1 MSFPKPIAHPKPT
14 HLTPLVLGINHHIT
28 WLNRVNGLWICCQ
41 LNGQSNL
48 GLSVCWLGGAKCRVT
63 RSALQS
69 IMIVSKQK
77 KKSNHSLTTCSQWQR
92 HVQLRVFLKKKYLI
106 CIRNTLNHK
115 IRNTFKLKKKK
126 IWTKIWK
133 KKKIV
138 TKPSPWQAQQI
149 TEVANPQILK
159 IKK

>member
-1 MSFPKPIAHPKPT
+1 MNLLPIEWSIKSRSLSLLVRGGGMSGDK
-14 HLTPLVLGINHHIT
+14 
-28 WLNRVNGLWICCQ
+28 
-41 LNGQSNL
+41 
-48 GLSVCWLGGAKCRVT
+48 VCAT
-63 RSALQS
+63 IDNDS
-69 IMIVSKQK
+69 IKAK

-126 IWTKIWK
+126 KFELKFEK

-159 IKK
+159 KKK